1 MIITISQ
8 NNTTKLQLS
17 ACGFMLQAM
26 NELDEVWEQMI
37 AEAVRNPQL
46 AKQDGLADF
55 IAVKT
60 ANDALREM
68 SVKWLFETMQEIAD
82 HANRKNA
89 RITVEN
95 IASHRF
101 SSGNSNLVGALR
113 RFRQGVRCLTVE
125 AGWTR
130 TPGDGFMRG
139 NALAVA
145 RLTHFGISKA
155 NAELHLIKFED
166 RPRWF
171 TVGEDR
177 LRISFELKD
186 LINHFQ
192 VFLGVI

>member
-1 MIITISQ
+1 
-8 NNTTKLQLS
+8 
-17 ACGFMLQAM
+17 MLQAM
-26 NELDEVWEQMI
+26 NELDEVWEQML
-37 AEAVRNPQL
+37 AEAAKTPQL
-46 AKQDGLADF
+46 RDGLAEF

-68 SVKWLFETMQEIAD
+68 SVKWLFETMQEVAE
-82 HANRKNA
+82 HANSKNA
-89 RITVEN
+89 GISIEKSD
-95 IASHRF
+95 SHRF
-101 SSGNSNLVGALR
+101 SSANTSYVGSLLK
-113 RFRQGVRCLTVE
+113 FRQGVRCLTVE

-130 TPGDGFMRG
+130 SPGDGFMRG

-145 RLTHFGISKA
+145 RLTHFGIAKA

-192 VFLGVI
+192 IFLGAV

>member
-1 MIITISQ
+1 
-8 NNTTKLQLS
+8 
-17 ACGFMLQAM
+17 MLQAM
-26 NELDEVWEQMI
+26 NELDEVWEQML
-37 AEAVRNPQL
+37 AEAAKNPQFL
-46 AKQDGLADF
+46 GREGLAEF

-68 SVKWLFETMQEIAD
+68 SIKWLFETMQEVAA

-89 RITVEN
+89 GISIEK
-95 IASHRF
+95 ADSHRF
-101 SSGNSNLVGALR
+101 SSANTNYVGSLLK
-113 RFRQGVRCLTVE
+113 FRQGVRCLTVE

-130 TPGDGFMRG
+130 APGDGFMRG

-145 RLTHFGISKA
+145 RLTHFGITKA

-192 VFLGVI
+192 IFLGAV

>member
-1 MIITISQ
+1 
-8 NNTTKLQLS
+8 
-17 ACGFMLQAM
+17 MLQAM
-26 NELDEVWEQMI
+26 NELDEVWEMML
-37 AEAVRNPQL
+37 AEAAKNPQSN
-46 AKQDGLADF
+46 DGLAEF

-60 ANDALREM
+60 ANDALRET
-68 SVKWLFETMQEIAD
+68 SVKWLFETMQEVAA

-89 RITVEN
+89 DISIEKSD
-95 IASHRF
+95 SHRF
-101 SSGNSNLVGALR
+101 SSANSSYVGSLLK
-113 RFRQGVRCLTVE
+113 FRQGVRCLTVE

-130 TPGDGFMRG
+130 LPGDGFMRG

-145 RLTHFGISKA
+145 RLTHFGITKA

-171 TVGEDR
+171 TVGEDS

-192 VFLGVI
+192 IFLGVI